1 VDTISAR
8 VRGDLTDA
16 QWAVLRPLLPV
27 GRKPGRPPKWTKRQL
42 IDASRW
48 RTRIG
53 APWREIPEGYGPWQS
68 AYSLFRTW
76 SRDGTWA
83 ATLTGLQARVDA
95 NGLICWDVPI
105 DSTIARAHQLAAG
118 ARMRSADS
126 SNTARWRP
134 GTTNSPAATRP
145 PSRRHQRLA
154 MTTPRKRPKTRSVK
168 KARQRAS

>member
-16 QWAVLRPLLPV
+16 QWMVLRPLLPV
-27 GRKPGRPPKWTKRQL
+27 GRKPGRPPKCTKRQL

-53 APWREIPEGYGPWQS
+53 APWREIPERYGPWQN

-76 SRDGTWA
+76 SRDGTWT

-118 ARMRSADS
+118 ARMRDQPTQAIPRGGDLVRQ
-126 SNTARWRP
+126 TRLPLP
-134 GTTNSPAATRP
+134 GHRHAAI
-145 PSRRHQRLA
+145 SDWL
-154 MTTPRKRPKTRSVK
+154 
-168 KARQRAS
+168 

>member
-53 APWREIPEGYGPWQS
+53 APWREIPERYGPWQN

-95 NGLICWDVPI
+95 NGLICWDVSI
-105 DSTIARAHQLAAG
+105 DSTIAR
-118 ARMRSADS
+118 R
-126 SNTARWRP
+126 
-134 GTTNSPAATRP
+134 TNSPPERECGISRLKQYRAVATWYDKLACRYQATVTP
-145 PSRRHQRLA
+145 PSA
-154 MTTPRKRPKTRSVK
+154 TGYDYSSDTT
-168 KARQRAS
+168 